1 MAQGCRYDDDVLPG
15 SLSVPAKGESWAIDI
30 GALKW
35 ARGGVR
41 FLTLC
46 AFLPHRVLA

>member
-30 GALKW
+30 GALKCRIVGW
-35 ARGGVR
+35 
-41 FLTLC
+41 LD
-46 AFLPHRVLA
+46 VLA